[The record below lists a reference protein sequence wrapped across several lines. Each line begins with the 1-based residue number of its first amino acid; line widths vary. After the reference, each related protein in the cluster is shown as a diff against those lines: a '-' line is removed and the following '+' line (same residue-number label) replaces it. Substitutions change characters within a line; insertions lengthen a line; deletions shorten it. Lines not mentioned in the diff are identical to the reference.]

1 MMKCLDSDITDNP
14 DLAKKVDLP
23 HISNVTDNLA
33 KKFSHLKSNAAD
45 KDRSVKDRLFVSGAT
60 YFH

>member
-1 MMKCLDSDITDNP
+1 MMKCLHSDITDNP

-33 KKFSHLKSNAAD
+33 KKFSHLKSD
-45 KDRSVKDRLFVSGAT
+45 AT
-60 YFH
+60 D